1 MSDDGSLW
9 KAYRLSSTSPSI
21 PAVCWWLSTK
31 DILVILLK
39 IYLFL
44 EYINTKAQTQN
55 KPNVECQLM
64 SRHQGVFVLSFKF
77 AVFGKPVF
85 SQLASFTTH
94 FALSKIDRVT
104 TVYMQE
110 VV

>member
-1 MSDDGSLW
+1 
-9 KAYRLSSTSPSI
+9 
-21 PAVCWWLSTK
+21 
-31 DILVILLK
+31 
-39 IYLFL
+39 
-44 EYINTKAQTQN
+44 
-55 KPNVECQLM
+55 M
-64 SRHQGVFVLSFKF
+64 SRHQGVLVLSFKF

-110 VV
+110 VVDMAVRVGWIGWVGGLAKVFMILSLSGRSLDK